1 VNRIAGHP
9 LARIVRLAGA
19 HSGRL
24 ALAMLLGAL
33 AIGAGIGLLATSG
46 YLISRAAQ
54 QPPILELGVAIVG
67 VRFFGV
73 SRGVFRYLE
82 RLASHDAALRAIA
95 TLRSRLFARLE
106 PLVPAGL
113 PTIRTGDLLGRFV
126 ADIDALQNLYLRAI
140 GPIVIAAVAGSIAV
154 GAGIVTLPVAGVV
167 LAAFLLLAGLL
178 LPCLGGALTRA
189 AARREAPAR
198 AVLTAEL
205 LDALEA
211 APELVAFGAAGT
223 AAARIET
230 ADRAL
235 ARHRRRSA
243 LVAAASEG
251 GMTALAGLVVV
262 AIIAVATPHVRDHT
276 LGGVELAMLA
286 LLALAA
292 FEAVRPLP
300 IAAEQLMLT
309 GEAARRVLDLTDREP
324 PIRDPESPRPFT
336 GRGHIDVRGVGLRYD
351 PSGPVVLDGLDLDL
365 PPGEIVVMHGPSGC
379 GKTSL
384 ANLLVRF
391 RDPDAGAILL
401 DGVDLRGYAQA
412 DVHRAVGLAGQD
424 AHLFPTSIRENLRI
438 ARPGAADAELAAAL
452 RGAHAWEFV
461 SALPEGLA
469 TYVGENGARV
479 SGGQRQ
485 RIALARAL
493 LAEVRLLV
501 VDEPDA
507 HLDDETAD
515 SVILDV
521 IAAAR
526 ASGMGVL
533 LITHRPVA
541 TTHVDR
547 VVELRDGSV
556 LSSIP
561 CDRPTA
567 PAAGL

>member
-1 VNRIAGHP
+1 VNGVAQHP
-9 LARIVRLAGA
+9 LARIARLGGA

-24 ALAMLLGAL
+24 ALGALVGAL
-33 AIGAGIGLLATSG
+33 AICASIGLMATSG

-54 QPPILELGVAIVG
+54 RPPILELGVAIVG

-82 RLASHDAALRAIA
+82 RVVSHDAALRAIS

-113 PTIRTGDLLGRFV
+113 PAIRTGDLLGRFV
-126 ADIDALQNLYLRAI
+126 ADVDALQNLYLRAL
-140 GPIVIAAVAGSIAV
+140 GPIVIAAAAGGIAV
-154 GAGIVTLPVAGVV
+154 TVGMVTLPIAGLV
-167 LAAFLLLAGLL
+167 LAAFLLTAGVV
-178 LPCLGGALTRA
+178 LPCLGSALTRA

-198 AVLTAEL
+198 GVLTAEL
-205 LDALEA
+205 LDALES
-211 APELVAFGAAGT
+211 APELVAFGAAE
-223 AAARIET
+223 AAATRIEQ

-251 GMTALAGLVVV
+251 AMTALAGLVVV
-262 AIIAVATPHVRDHT
+262 AVIAVATPHVRDHS
-276 LGGVELAMLA
+276 LGGVELGLLA

-300 IAAEQLMLT
+300 IAAEQLVQT
-309 GEAARRVLDLTDREP
+309 SEAARRVLDLTDREP
-324 PIRDPESPRPFT
+324 AVKDPDTPRRFT
-336 GRGHIDVRGVGLRYD
+336 GHGQISVCDVGLRYD
-351 PSGPVVLDGLDLDL
+351 PAGPAVLEHLDLDL
-365 PPGEIVVMHGPSGC
+365 TPGEIVVMHGPSGC

-391 RDPDAGAILL
+391 RDPDVGAILL
-401 DGVDLRGYAQA
+401 DGFDLTEYAQA
-412 DVHRAVGLAGQD
+412 DVRRAVGLAGQD

-438 ARPGAADAELAAAL
+438 ARPGAADVELAEAL
-452 RGAHAWEFV
+452 RLAHAWEFV
-461 SALPEGLA
+461 STLPDGLG
-469 TYVGENGARV
+469 TYLGENGARV

-493 LAEVRLLV
+493 LADVRLLV

-515 SVILDV
+515 SVIFDV

-526 ASGMGVL
+526 ATGTGLL

-541 TTHVDR
+541 SSLVDR
-547 VVELRDGSV
+547 VLELRDGRIC
-556 LSSIP
+556 SSTPYGRLIS
-561 CDRPTA
+561 
-567 PAAGL
+567 PAARL

>member
-1 VNRIAGHP
+1 VSSVSPSP
-9 LARIVRLAGA
+9 LVRIVRLAGP
-19 HSGRL
+19 HGRRL
-24 ALAMLLGAL
+24 VLGMLLGAL
-33 AIGAGIGLLATSG
+33 AIAAGIGLMATSG

-82 RLASHDAALRAIA
+82 RLASHDAALRAI
-95 TLRSRLFARLE
+95 TSLRVRLFARLE

-126 ADIDALQNLYLRAI
+126 ADVDALQNLYLRAI
-140 GPIVIAAVAGSIAV
+140 GPIVIAAIAGTLAVAIGLLA
-154 GAGIVTLPVAGVV
+154 LPVAG
-167 LAAFLLLAGLL
+167 LALACFLLVAGVL
-178 LPCLGGALTRA
+178 LPWAGSALARA
-189 AARREAPAR
+189 TARGEAPAR
-198 AVLTAEL
+198 AVLTSEL
-205 LDALEA
+205 LDAIES
-211 APELVAFGAAGT
+211 APELVAFGAA
-223 AAARIET
+223 AAAATRIAD

-235 ARHRRRSA
+235 ARQRRGTA

-251 GMTALAGLVVV
+251 AMTALAGLAVV
-262 AIIAVATPHVRDHT
+262 AIIVTAAPRVFDHAFS
-276 LGGVELAMLA
+276 GVELGMLA
-286 LLALAA
+286 LLTLAA

-300 IAAEQLMLT
+300 GAAEQLVVT

-324 PIRDPESPRPFT
+324 PVRDPAVPRPYT
-336 GRGHIDVRGVGLRYD
+336 GHGQVSVRDVVLRYD
-351 PSGPVVLDGLDLDL
+351 PDGPLVLDQLDLEL
-365 PPGEIVVMHGPSGC
+365 PAGEIVVMHGVSGC

-401 DGVDLRGYAQA
+401 DGFDLRGYAQA
-412 DVHRAVGLAGQD
+412 DVHRAIGLAGQD

-438 ARPGAADAELAAAL
+438 ARPAATDDELADAL

-461 SALPEGLA
+461 SGLPEGLG
-469 TYVGENGARV
+469 TNVGEDGARV

-493 LAEVRLLV
+493 LADVRLLV

-515 SVILDV
+515 AVIADV
-521 IAAAR
+521 IDAAR
-526 ASGMGVL
+526 ANRIGLL

-541 TTHVDR
+541 SHLVDR
-547 VVELRDGSV
+547 VVELRAGRACSAIGD
-556 LSSIP
+556 
-561 CDRPTA
+561 DRATTSRS
-567 PAAGL
+567 